1 MKDVFMQ
8 RKTILELTLRR
19 KYFAEVAAGIKKTEY
34 REAKQYWK
42 SRLEGRSCDVVRF
55 RNGYTKN
62 APEVTVQF
70 RGVRRQGKEYA
81 IRLGKILNI
90 KRWKRQS

>member
-1 MKDVFMQ
+1 M
-8 RKTILELTLRR
+8 TLRR
-19 KYFAEVAAGIKKTEY
+19 KWFAEVAAGIKKTEY
-34 REAKQYWK
+34 RKRKQYWK
-42 SRLEGRSCDVVRF
+42 SRLEGRTYDVVRF
-55 RNGYTKN
+55 RNGYAKK

-90 KRWKRQS
+90 KRWMPQL